1 VLESTLIVL
10 LDIDTPVPAEYVGEL
25 DEEPSNVV
33 SLVLRLF
40 ANYVRECVAALLT
53 LEI

>member
-1 VLESTLIVL
+1 MVL
-10 LDIDTPVPAEYVGEL
+10 LDIDMPVPAEYVGEL
-25 DEEPSNVV
+25 DDEEPSNVV